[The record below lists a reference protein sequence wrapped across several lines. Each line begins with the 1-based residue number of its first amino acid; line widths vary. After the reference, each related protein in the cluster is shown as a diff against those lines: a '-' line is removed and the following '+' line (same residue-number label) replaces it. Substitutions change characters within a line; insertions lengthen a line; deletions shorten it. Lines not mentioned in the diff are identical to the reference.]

1 MDSFDL
7 PVLET
12 AGVVYGSRSAEEELE
27 AERAAVL
34 AEATERGHAD
44 GFEAGRAEAL
54 GELQSVIDAARAA
67 LSAIEAERDRVV
79 ETVETATTELG
90 IRIAEQIL
98 GGRIEARPEVVV
110 EIVRGALRRLVDRE
124 RVTVL
129 VNPDDLDAMRA
140 AAPEL
145 VAELGG
151 VEHCE
156 VQAERRVGRGGAI
169 VRTAEG
175 EIDATI
181 QCKLDRVRELLAGAV
196 DGGDG

>member
-1 MDSFDL
+1 VDSFDL

-156 VQAERRVGRGGAI
+156 VQAERRVARGGAI
-169 VRTAEG
+169 VRTVEG

-181 QCKLDRVRELLAGAV
+181 GCKLDRVRELLAGAV
-196 DGGDG
+196 DGADG

>member
-7 PVLET
+7 PVLEA

-27 AERAAVL
+27 AERAVVL
-34 AEATERGHAD
+34 AEAAERGHTD
-44 GFEAGRAEAL
+44 GFAAGRAEAL
-54 GELQSVIDAARAA
+54 TELRGVIDVARAA
-67 LSAIEAERDRVV
+67 LAGIETERDRVV
-79 ETVETATTELG
+79 ETVEAATTELA
-90 IRIAEQIL
+90 IRIAEQII
-98 GGRIEARPEVVV
+98 GGRIDAAPEVVV

-129 VNPDDLDAMRA
+129 VNPEDLDTMRA

-145 VAELGG
+145 IAELGG

-169 VRTAEG
+169 VRTVEG

-181 QCKLDRVRELLAGAV
+181 QCKLERVRELLAGAV
-196 DGGDG
+196 DGADG